1 MSATATITGLL
12 NRHIGDIVA
21 DQHAPAAVG
30 AAIRGA
36 AQSVAVAGD
45 RLRPARAHRDRDRR
59 PVGPDTL
66 FALGS
71 LTKTFTTLLLAE
83 LTARGEVSYDDPI
96 DAHLPSG
103 VTTRPGPDAPRT
115 LVDLATHTAGLPR
128 LPRNLYLRGL
138 RHWWTDPYAA
148 YRPVDLYRATARLP
162 RHRRRTTIRY
172 STFGVGLL
180 GQLLANAT
188 GTGYAE
194 LLAERVLRPLGMR
207 DTLVPDEATLAERA
221 AHGHRYGRP
230 FPHWHFDALAP
241 SGALY
246 STAADMLRYLRA
258 QLHPATLA
266 SASLASAVVDSQW
279 PRRAHPRG
287 QKVVGLGWDIRV
299 VEGRTLLWHTG
310 AAGGFTAFAGF
321 SPDADAGVVVL
332 ANTTPTHR
340 QPVIRAGRRLFR
352 ALALP

>member
-1 MSATATITGLL
+1 MSTTATIAGLL
-12 NRHIGDIVA
+12 NKHIGDLVA

-36 AQSVAVAGD
+36 DQSVAVAGD
-45 RLRPARAHRDRDRR
+45 RLRPGRAHRDRGRQ
-59 PVGPDTL
+59 PVCPDTL

-71 LTKTFTTLLLAE
+71 LTRTFTTLLLAE
-83 LTARGEVSYDDPI
+83 LAVRGEVSYDDPI
-96 DAHLPSG
+96 DSYLPPG
-103 VTTRPGPDAPRT
+103 ATPLPGPGAPRA

-128 LPRNLYLRGL
+128 LPRNLYPRGL
-138 RHWWTDPYAA
+138 RRWRTDPYAG
-148 YRPVDLYRATARLP
+148 YRPIDLYRATARLP
-162 RHRRRTTIRY
+162 HQPRRTTIRY

-180 GQLLANAT
+180 GQLLANAA
-188 GTGYAE
+188 GTDYAE

-207 DTLVPDEATLAERA
+207 DTQVPDEPTLDERA
-221 AHGHRYGRP
+221 AHGHRRGHP

-258 QLHPATLA
+258 QLNPATVVP
-266 SASLASAVVDSQW
+266 SSLASAVIDSQW
-279 PRRAHPRG
+279 PRRATQRG
-287 QKVVGLGWDIRV
+287 QRVVGLGWDIRV
-299 VEGRTLLWHTG
+299 VEGRALLWHTG
-310 AAGGFTAFAGF
+310 ATGGFTAFAGF
-321 SPDADAGVVVL
+321 SPDADAGVAVL